1 MPDTASIRPRWP
13 GLGPRRIGLRCGSRR
28 RARAAGW
35 LRAEGQPQ
43 KEFIVSCVLAVA
55 LVLNSVVLAPLGLI
69 AIAIGYATLS
79 SLIMISAALLV
90 LPVETL
96 GRKVPI

>member
-1 MPDTASIRPRWP
+1 MDLTVSILCLAALPNVIW
-13 GLGPRRIGLRCGSRR
+13 S
-28 RARAAGW
+28 AAAGW

-69 AIAIGYATLS
+69 AIAIGYEVNPTPSIPHCL
-79 SLIMISAALLV
+79 
-90 LPVETL
+90 
-96 GRKVPI
+96 